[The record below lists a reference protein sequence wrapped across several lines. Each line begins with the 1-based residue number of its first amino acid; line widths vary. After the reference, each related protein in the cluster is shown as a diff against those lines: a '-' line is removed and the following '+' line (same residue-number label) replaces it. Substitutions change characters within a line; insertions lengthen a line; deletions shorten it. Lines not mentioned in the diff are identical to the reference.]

1 MAVRVMVLAHIRD
14 EDAEAF
20 EAAFA
25 EVTRRV
31 RGTPGHRGDEL
42 LRSAS
47 EPGCYILLSEWE
59 SREAFVALGGRTDPP
74 PDDDTDATVLVGSG
88 HPDDLRRR
96 RAAGLTGP
104 AERPKG
110 GHGPQ
115 PAGRPHATL
124 GGNRLG
130 IRDDSRPETDP
141 AQMRGPEI
149 GSGGRCAVRDLLHHG
164 VDEEGA
170 GALG

>member
-25 EVTRRV
+25 EVTRKV

-59 SREAFVALGGRTDPP
+59 SREAFVAWEDAPIHRQTTTPMRPYWSGPVTRTIY
-74 PDDDTDATVLVGSG
+74 
-88 HPDDLRRR
+88 DL
-96 RAAGLTGP
+96 
-104 AERPKG
+104 
-110 GHGPQ
+110 
-115 PAGRPHATL
+115 
-124 GGNRLG
+124 
-130 IRDDSRPETDP
+130 
-141 AQMRGPEI
+141 
-149 GSGGRCAVRDLLHHG
+149 AVRL
-164 VDEEGA
+164 A
-170 GALG
+170 